1 MLEFK
6 KGRVGSMQDKD
17 LNLLEVE
24 NFVKDKYK
32 FHIMFKIMQSNER
45 LIYTDHENYIIARS
59 AIDYPVWI
67 WTADEG

>member
-1 MLEFK
+1 
-6 KGRVGSMQDKD
+6 MQDKN

-24 NFVKDKYK
+24 NFIKDKYK

-59 AIDYPVWI
+59 AIDYPVSMV
-67 WTADEG
+67 